1 MAVGVLDMGAE
12 IGDLDDRAVASDSA
26 AMILTCPECAT
37 SYFVEDAAIGEGRT
51 VRCTACSASW
61 RAYVE
66 TPPLEEDPEPQPEH
80 EPIEA
85 VQAADEDEDLFER
98 PPADLPGDELHK
110 VFRARAETE
119 RRVREAAAQGAVWAG
134 MGAALAL
141 IVTSALV
148 FRIDVVKLWPRA
160 ASAYA
165 AIGLPVNRVGL
176 TIENV
181 RALPGLQDGRAAL
194 VVSGLLRNIR
204 ARPVLAPPLSITL
217 LDKDGRKLMVR
228 SVSPGDPLVP
238 AGQTRTFAVSV
249 LDPPSAATDLEV
261 IFLLDRLS
269 ARPRPSPATIH
280 PSPSL
285 TLRSAAPKPQS
296 AAAPQTSEEARPLPA
311 TSPYALN
318 PGSEGH

>member
-61 RAYVE
+61 RAYAD
-66 TPPLEEDPEPQPEH
+66 PPLELEADPEEDTPAPVMAAED
-80 EPIEA
+80 EA
-85 VQAADEDEDLFER
+85 DVGDEDLFER
-98 PPADLPGDELHK
+98 EPSDLPGEELPK

-181 RALPGLQDGRAAL
+181 RAMPGLQDGRAAL
-194 VVSGLLRNIR
+194 VVSGVLRNIR
-204 ARPVLAPPLSITL
+204 AKPVLAPPLSITL
-217 LDKDGRKLMVR
+217 LDKDGKKLMVR
-228 SVSPGDPLVP
+228 SVAPGDPLVP

-249 LDPPSAATDLEV
+249 LDPPGAATDLEV
-261 IFLLDRLS
+261 IFLLDRPPSRLRPVS
-269 ARPRPSPATIH
+269 ATVRASP
-280 PSPSL
+280 PL
-285 TLRSAAPKPQS
+285 TLRSAAPKPQGV
-296 AAAPQTSEEARPLPA
+296 AAQPTTEEARPLPSS
-311 TSPYALN
+311 SPYALN
-318 PGSEGH
+318 